1 MASQS
6 DIKLNIVVSVSG
18 QQALNTLASG
28 IARVNAVQARAAT
41 AANNTTQAVSRQR
54 TQLTGLAGRL
64 EEAETRYDALY
75 RASYRLQIVG
85 SQLVNGGKDIL
96 GMVKMLTDG
105 WGDFEFMVNRA
116 AGALQI
122 WKNVGSSLNP
132 IYTALIDNLQAAT
145 KELRLFPADDVAKAT
160 YFWASTSG
168 QAVNSLSDLKVVME
182 AVNPLMKVAALTQ
195 TSYETAIKGVYSIIV
210 QYGKGLGDVADVTNK
225 LFLSSQRTALEFPDL
240 INAFKFVGP
249 VAGALGVSF
258 EDVANVLGQIGDA
271 GIRGTMAGRALR
283 QMFIQLERPTAKT
296 TSVLNALFMST
307 KGINKS
313 FKDVVF
319 PNGKF
324 VGITG
329 FVHALAVALKDA
341 DTAQRGLVLAS
352 ISTANELPVLTALVG
367 NEIKVIKGIPG
378 AYDKA
383 KSSVSNAANAAEQFR
398 RSWELLANSW
408 KGITGRITAGV
419 EVIKLKIGQD
429 IANALRPAVERV
441 TELLDKIEK
450 WVKQNPAIVTALGR
464 LAGIGAAVMALAGF
478 ALIATGSLLG
488 LYAAVR
494 VLATGFGRLIAPI
507 TGVVGLVT
515 LFGEAILRNWTRITR
530 TLSPAIKR
538 LTDTFRS
545 SNPII
550 QQIREAWLSAHKTIN
565 DFMDFIVRVAVSVL
579 RHFLDMISGVA
590 NSNLGKWLA
599 QVSAELVKLVTI
611 AAGVLLALKGLNLI
625 WVVLA
630 GTVKLFLSPL
640 RSMFMGLVQMGDA
653 AVIAGGGLKGLK
665 AALSAIS
672 LTGALA
678 IITAL
683 VFAVQQLAEMNFL
696 GIGDFFKN
704 LTRGLPEIKNEVKDL
719 LAEMGDAGKGLGP
732 RIADMATAAWGASE
746 KAAQKAADAA
756 SNAAEAARVDLT
768 KGFDLLGISTFKAMQ
783 AQDALDKVKKSAEE
797 MKKELLEGVVAA
809 ADAAG
814 VNVDD
819 FASRVVVG
827 LGKMRLSWYDASKYA
842 TDFFGIVKDGTPS
855 VEDAVQLWNKMF
867 SQGLTKGLDPKQF
880 LKDTVSQEDINK
892 YINDINAKILIAE
905 KIGPALQNKDFGVAY
920 GILLQLKN
928 DSSQYSDQINA
939 QVDNLIGGIPETIK
953 GVVEEASNIAVRA
966 PQEIADAIVAG
977 VAKIKDFKTTLKKAL
992 AGLMK
997 PQDFVSGLIGDIT
1010 SADLKSAFTSD
1021 KVGAVD
1027 LAQGALDGLM
1037 TTFADAIA
1045 SAGEDLGPLQAAVKK
1060 AFGPQLITAA
1070 LGDLH
1075 TWKGV
1080 KLTPEQTKAI
1090 QQMVDTL
1097 FPQFAPLPSG
1107 SVVTSTASEL
1117 AKKIPKM
1124 LASEFDPKYN
1134 RDTVPLPKTG
1144 SDAFASIIAGM
1155 RTQVEPMKKLA
1166 SDTQSEISLI
1176 MRTSLFSD
1184 GFTSAKTYSDGWAS
1198 GSKYY
1203 IMPRLIRTLRSI
1215 SDYVAGKSPP
1225 PKGPLKDID
1234 KGGFN
1239 VGQAWATA
1247 VGSGAML
1254 AVQQASSA
1262 AAQVNRALQ
1271 LDSDGLSSSMSLDTT
1286 NSRKVIVEV
1295 QVTSPDG
1302 SVGKMDMKTLAG
1314 ALTGSALTRSL
1325 EAAAAAK

>member
-1 MASQS
+1 
-6 DIKLNIVVSVSG
+6 
-18 QQALNTLASG
+18 
-28 IARVNAVQARAAT
+28 
-41 AANNTTQAVSRQR
+41 
-54 TQLTGLAGRL
+54 
-64 EEAETRYDALY
+64 
-75 RASYRLQIVG
+75 
-85 SQLVNGGKDIL
+85 
-96 GMVKMLTDG
+96 
-105 WGDFEFMVNRA
+105 
-116 AGALQI
+116 
-122 WKNVGSSLNP
+122 
-132 IYTALIDNLQAAT
+132 
-145 KELRLFPADDVAKAT
+145 
-160 YFWASTSG
+160 
-168 QAVNSLSDLKVVME
+168 
-182 AVNPLMKVAALTQ
+182 
-195 TSYETAIKGVYSIIV
+195 
-210 QYGKGLGDVADVTNK
+210 
-225 LFLSSQRTALEFPDL
+225 
-240 INAFKFVGP
+240 
-249 VAGALGVSF
+249 
-258 EDVANVLGQIGDA
+258 
-271 GIRGTMAGRALR
+271 
-283 QMFIQLERPTAKT
+283 
-296 TSVLNALFMST
+296 
-307 KGINKS
+307 
-313 FKDVVF
+313 
-319 PNGKF
+319 
-324 VGITG
+324 
-329 FVHALAVALKDA
+329 
-341 DTAQRGLVLAS
+341 
-352 ISTANELPVLTALVG
+352 
-367 NEIKVIKGIPG
+367 
-378 AYDKA
+378 
-383 KSSVSNAANAAEQFR
+383 
-398 RSWELLANSW
+398 
-408 KGITGRITAGV
+408 
-419 EVIKLKIGQD
+419 
-429 IANALRPAVERV
+429 
-441 TELLDKIEK
+441 
-450 WVKQNPAIVTALGR
+450 
-464 LAGIGAAVMALAGF
+464 
-478 ALIATGSLLG
+478 
-488 LYAAVR
+488 
-494 VLATGFGRLIAPI
+494 
-507 TGVVGLVT
+507 
-515 LFGEAILRNWTRITR
+515 
-530 TLSPAIKR
+530 
-538 LTDTFRS
+538 
-545 SNPII
+545 
-550 QQIREAWLSAHKTIN
+550 
-565 DFMDFIVRVAVSVL
+565 
-579 RHFLDMISGVA
+579 
-590 NSNLGKWLA
+590 
-599 QVSAELVKLVTI
+599 
-611 AAGVLLALKGLNLI
+611 
-625 WVVLA
+625 
-630 GTVKLFLSPL
+630 
-640 RSMFMGLVQMGDA
+640 
-653 AVIAGGGLKGLK
+653 
-665 AALSAIS
+665 
-672 LTGALA
+672 
-678 IITAL
+678 
-683 VFAVQQLAEMNFL
+683 
-696 GIGDFFKN
+696 
-704 LTRGLPEIKNEVKDL
+704 
-719 LAEMGDAGKGLGP
+719 
-732 RIADMATAAWGASE
+732 
-746 KAAQKAADAA
+746 
-756 SNAAEAARVDLT
+756 
-768 KGFDLLGISTFKAMQ
+768 MQ